1 MAWPDLELSVDALHL
16 IIPTPKNVLTIRLN
30 ASPMPWTQYYLCPA
44 KLRRW
49 VFSTASMT
57 RSTYIGMELMAYI
70 VVKSR
75 ALPAPL
81 AANLLLC
88 EIALHAWQW
97 AALPPATCES
107 PRVVSYANWKWA
119 IFIKQN
125 CSDQSHSISVNLK
138 SHLARQSSSVRD
150 MCKFDRSLSLCLT
163 NALANGAKKGYVT
176 LVMWQACCTSC
187 PSFQY
192 NPLRS
197 HVGRLLLDTV
207 CTDEYL
213 ACAPGS
219 RIYNG
224 STVTSYL
231 QTVASPSPQ
240 KYSSVNYV
248 GMFQLS
254 EAVAWHKFAMIL

>member
-1 MAWPDLELSVDALHL
+1 MRDSEQRC
-16 IIPTPKNVLTIRLN
+16 RL
-30 ASPMPWTQYYLCPA
+30 QH
-44 KLRRW
+44 
-49 VFSTASMT
+49 
-57 RSTYIGMELMAYI
+57 
-70 VVKSR
+70 
-75 ALPAPL
+75 
-81 AANLLLC
+81 ANLRELFPMQI
-88 EIALHAWQW
+88 ESGRFSSSKIAQ
-97 AALPPATCES
+97 T
-107 PRVVSYANWKWA
+107 
-119 IFIKQN
+119 
-125 CSDQSHSISVNLK
+125 VNLN
-138 SHLARQSSSVRD
+138 SHLARQSSFVRD
-150 MCKFDRSLSLCLT
+150 MCKFDRSFSLCLT

-176 LVMWQACCTSC
+176 LVLWRAGCTSC

-213 ACAPGS
+213 ACAPDS